1 MAAAEKVNRDGD
13 KLIDELV
20 NSLDPGN
27 MHPGLRDYLADLHRK
42 QPTLDRSILRAFGGL
57 WIDSQL

>member
-1 MAAAEKVNRDGD
+1 
-13 KLIDELV
+13 LIDELV